1 MKKYHATSHIDAN
14 PFHSKHNKG
23 YNLPKNSGWVRA
35 NQSTY
40 GMKVFS
46 KLFSLIL
53 SICFSQITIF
63 LR

>member
-35 NQSTY
+35 NKSTY
-40 GMKVFS
+40 GMKVYTTTTH
-46 KLFSLIL
+46 SLTHQRTRL
-53 SICFSQITIF
+53 A
-63 LR
+63 